1 MEVQFNPH
9 LQTKLAR
16 MAAQQGR
23 AAETLAEEAVERLV
37 DSEEW
42 FLQEVDRG
50 LAAADCGE
58 FIDHSDIRKM
68 IDSRY
73 PG

>member
-1 MEVQFNPH
+1 MEVRFNPN

-23 AAETLAEEAVERLV
+23 AAETLVEEAVERLV

-42 FLQEVDRG
+42 FLQE
-50 LAAADCGE
+50 
-58 FIDHSDIRKM
+58 
-68 IDSRY
+68 SRQR
-73 PG
+73 PCRRRSG